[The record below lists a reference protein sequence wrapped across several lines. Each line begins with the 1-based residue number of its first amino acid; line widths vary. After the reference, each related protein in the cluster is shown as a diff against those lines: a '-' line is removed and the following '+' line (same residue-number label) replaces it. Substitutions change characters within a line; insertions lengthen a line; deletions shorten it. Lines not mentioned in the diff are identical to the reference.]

1 MSDMGDKR
9 LLMKTDRSCQRFSHQ
24 GGGENDR
31 TLHKRSELIFPP
43 RLDPGTRRDKSI
55 PSSGIGNPFRKK
67 SGWHPP
73 CWAATR
79 PRGSSAEPIGSN
91 SVGRALAYRDYWGDG
106 PALAPGSNA
115 M

>member
-55 PSSGIGNPFRKK
+55 PSSGIGNSFRKNPA
-67 SGWHPP
+67 GIRLAGQQLVREGPP
-73 CWAATR
+73 RNQLVPTLSDGRWRTGIIEEMDQPSRPAA
-79 PRGSSAEPIGSN
+79 
-91 SVGRALAYRDYWGDG
+91 
-106 PALAPGSNA
+106 
-115 M
+115 MQ